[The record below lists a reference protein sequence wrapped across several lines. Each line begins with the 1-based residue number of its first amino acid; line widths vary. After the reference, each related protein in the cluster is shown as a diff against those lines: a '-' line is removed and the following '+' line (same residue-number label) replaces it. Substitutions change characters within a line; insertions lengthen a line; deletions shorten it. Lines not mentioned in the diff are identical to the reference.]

1 MKNATKILSMIL
13 AIVLCV
19 ALFAGCGAK
28 EEDAAPATEAPKITV
43 NPDDDGGV
51 KIDQPEVTEDTVYAD
66 ELIYCAGDF
75 ATPSP
80 LNPAFVASQITIIMP
95 MLYDSLLDRLPEGG
109 YGPRLATSWDT
120 EDYQTWHLTLRDDV
134 DFHNGDHFTA
144 QSIADTIE
152 VCMNAPGSIA
162 SSKWMEVDHVEIL
175 GEYECNIVLKRVLID
190 FDNYM
195 ADPMTGI
202 MNKRAVEEDPDLGMM
217 VGTGS
222 WVFGEAIPGSH
233 IVLNRNENYWG
244 EIAPT
249 KVFTMKVVTETTA
262 RDIMFQNGEL
272 DFAGVSNDMLAE
284 YEADPNITVDS
295 YVMSNTSYLCF
306 NLLDPLM
313 ADINFRKAVLYAI
326 DRQEIVD
333 IYFQGNAH
341 TWDTGSYWGSRTNY
355 KLEIPVIEQDFAKA
369 AEFLA
374 QSSYNGEKIMVWA
387 AMPQTI
393 GFATVITGQMEQAG
407 ITCEVFQTDNANLGA
422 STLWGSTAYQMLV
435 NSGPW
440 SALGSS
446 CNLFFKAGAQANKAQ
461 WNNERVQELIAE
473 ADTTPNGPEREAIYK
488 EIQQIA
494 ADEIPYIG
502 LNNMQMLLGRRAGVG
517 GMIYFTDNYH
527 DYSHAYKIVEG

>member
-1 MKNATKILSMIL
+1 MKNFTKILSMLL

-28 EEDAAPATEAPKITV
+28 EEEEANTPAPAVTV

-51 KIDQPEVTEDTVYAD
+51 AIADEPEVDENTVYAD

-75 ATPSP
+75 STPSP

-95 MLYDSLLDRLPEGG
+95 MIYDSLLDRLPEGG

-134 DFHNGDHFTA
+134 DFHNGEHFTA
-144 QSIADTIE
+144 QSIVDCIE
-152 VCMNAPGSIA
+152 AVMNAPGSIA
-162 SSKWMEVDHVEIL
+162 SSKWMEVDHVEVL
-175 GEYECNIVLKRVLID
+175 GDYECNIVLKRVLID

-202 MNKRAVEEDPDLGMM
+202 MNKNAIEADPDLGMM
-217 VGTGS
+217 VGTGC
-222 WVFGEAIPGSH
+222 WVFKEAISGSH
-233 IVLNRNENYWG
+233 ITLVANENYWG
-244 EIAPT
+244 EPALAKI
-249 KVFTMKVVTETTA
+249 FTMKVVTETTA

-272 DFAGVSNDMLAE
+272 DFAGANQDLLAD
-284 YEADPNITVDS
+284 YEAAGIIVDQ

-306 NLLDPLM
+306 NLNDPLM

-326 DRQEIVD
+326 DRQEVVD
-333 IYFQGNAH
+333 VYFQGNAH
-341 TWDTGSYWGSRTNY
+341 TWDTGSYWGSRTDY
-355 KLEIPVIEQDFAKA
+355 KLEIPVIEQDFDKA

-374 QSSYNGEKIMVWA
+374 QSAYNGEKIMVWA

-393 GFATVITGQMEQAG
+393 GFATVLCGQMEKAG
-407 ITCEVFQTDNANLGA
+407 IVCEVFQTDNANMGA
-422 STLWGSTAYQMLV
+422 STMWGSTSYQMLV

-446 CNLFFKAGAQANKAQ
+446 CNLFFKEGAQANKAQ
-461 WNNERVQELIAE
+461 WNNPEVQELIE
-473 ADTTPNGPEREAIYK
+473 KADTTPNGPEREAIYK
-488 EIQQIA
+488 EIQQIC

-502 LNNMQMLLGRRAGVG
+502 LNNMQMLNGRQGNCG
-517 GMIYFTDNYH
+517 GMVYFTDNYH
-527 DYSHAYKIVEG
+527 DYSHAYKVVEG